1 MTILNINIEKKKK
14 KEISEIVKKSE
25 LKSVSQF
32 VRLSID
38 EKLIIEKTFNNKM
51 NDVEMPD
58 WIPDGK
64 FVAFVNNAIAA
75 VGDSPQQVAHEAIQ
89 KFPDFSLIIKKKG
102 NDFKI
107 PEYAFSAFP
116 ELKCWNYSKFQDQ
129 TFPLI
134 SAVVGQND
142 KFLTVLGLPDSAA
155 SISLLERSI
164 SQELGLK
171 PLRLVPIQTAKGTV
185 ELNLVKATIKFQ
197 NFTFESEFLE
207 SDISEQFPFKLLI
220 GRNLLDLL
228 DLYLFGKKQ
237 IVCLKDP

>member
-1 MTILNINIEKKKK
+1 MVNF
-14 KEISEIVKKSE
+14 KS
-25 LKSVSQF
+25 
-32 VRLSID
+32 
-38 EKLIIEKTFNNKM
+38 EKLIIEKTLHNRMK
-51 NDVEMPD
+51 DVEIPD

-75 VGDSPQQVAHEAIQ
+75 VGDSLQQVAHEAIQ
-89 KFPDFSLIIKKKG
+89 KFLDFSLIIKKKG
-102 NDFKI
+102 NNFRI
-107 PEYAFSAFP
+107 PEYAFSAFS

-134 SAVVGQND
+134 SATVGQND

-164 SQELGLK
+164 CQELELK
-171 PLRLVPIQTAKGTV
+171 PLKLVPIQTAKGIV
-185 ELNLVKATIKFQ
+185 ELNLVNATIKFQ
-197 NFTFESEFLE
+197 NISFRSEFLE

-228 DLYLFGKKQ
+228 NLYLFGKKQ
-237 IVCLKDP
+237 IICIKDP